1 MTFVSN
7 NSKEEHMN
15 IVVCVKQVPDT
26 TKVKLNPETKTLVR
40 DGVENIMNPFD
51 ELALETALL
60 LKEREGAKVTVVTMG
75 LPQAADMLKDA
86 LARGADEA
94 VLLSDRVVAGS
105 DSLATSTALAALV
118 KSRGDVDLVLCGK
131 EAVDGST
138 AQVGPELA
146 EHLDLPQVTCAM
158 KVTVEDGRLVVE
170 RETESYAQRV
180 AVDGPAVVTMVAA
193 EQDLRLATL
202 KGKMKARKATIPTV
216 TAADLGI
223 DVMKVGLKGSPTRVK
238 GVQPII
244 PPEIKNE
251 IIDGTEDPDAA
262 VEAIF
267 SKLLEAGLLK
277 K

>member
-1 MTFVSN
+1 
-7 NSKEEHMN
+7 MN

-158 KVTVEDGRLVVE
+158 KVTVEDGHLVVE
-170 RETESYAQRV
+170 RETENYAQRV

-223 DVMKVGLKGSPTRVK
+223 DVTKVGLKGSPTRVK

-244 PPEIKNE
+244 PPEIKSE